1 MTLTDNAPVSPGEAL
16 EGAARVGPPL
26 STYSLIGEA
35 YSASGDL
42 GINLYPWQQ
51 YALDVMMSVD
61 EEWQWLYREVA
72 VIASRQNGKS
82 EILLP
87 RIKWAI
93 DNGRRVIHTAQNRL
107 LPRKVFM
114 RLARHYEKVP
124 GAYIRKANG
133 QEEISLPDGGSYVI
147 VAPQRGAR
155 GLSGDDLIID
165 ELREFEDFDF
175 IAAAEPT
182 LTESLNPQVI
192 YLSNAG
198 TDLSVVLNDLR
209 DREDPRLAY
218 MEWSADSDRAVQD
231 QDGWLEANPIIG
243 HGKLTLDR
251 LQQLYDKYKDAGE
264 LAIFETEHLCRW
276 VRSMRPRLVQQEYW
290 LRCRGKVEWPPT
302 RPALGVNVD
311 ANGTRASAALA
322 WMQSDGKV
330 AVTVI
335 GDVSGDPVDVTRFGV
350 ELQERAPELGWDQ
363 VAFDPWTDQ
372 HLARHFA
379 NVHPVQGSEYAN
391 ASERFVRLIETG
403 GLVSQW
409 ADAISEQL
417 PHASRR
423 DTSSDSWMAEKGTV
437 PVTAVLAAVR
447 AVWLAANP
455 RLSVGEI
462 Y

>member
-1 MTLTDNAPVSPGEAL
+1 MPDNALQAAVTPM

-26 STYSLIGEA
+26 STYSLVTEA
-35 YSASGDL
+35 LRASDAL
-42 GINLYPWQQ
+42 GVNLYPWQS
-51 YALDVMMSVD
+51 YALDVALSC
-61 EEWQWLYREVA
+61 EEDRSFIYREVA
-72 VIASRQNGKS
+72 IICSRQNGKS

-87 RIKWAI
+87 RIKWALE
-93 DNGRRVIHTAQNRL
+93 NGRRVIHTAQNRL

-114 RLARHYEKVP
+114 RLARHYEKQP
-124 GAYIRKANG
+124 GTYIRKANG
-133 QEEISLPDGGSYVI
+133 QEEISLMNGGSYVI

-182 LTESLNPQVI
+182 LTESLNPQVL

-209 DREDPRLAY
+209 DRRDPALAY
-218 MEWSADSDRAVQD
+218 MEWSAHKDRAID
-231 QDGWLEANPIIG
+231 DREGWLEANPIIG
-243 HGKLTLDR
+243 HGKLTLER
-251 LQQLYDKYKDAGE
+251 LQQLYEKYREAGE
-264 LAIFETEHLCRW
+264 LSIFETEHLCRW

-290 LRCRGKVEWPPT
+290 LRCRGKVSWPPV

-311 ANGTRASAALA
+311 AQGKRASAALA
-322 WMQSDGKV
+322 WMQTDGKI
-330 AVTVI
+330 ALTVV

-350 ELQERAPELGWDQ
+350 ELQEKATELGWDQ

-372 HLARHFA
+372 HLARHFSNTKA
-379 NVHPVQGSEYAN
+379 VNGPEYAN
-391 ASERFVRLIETG
+391 ASERFVRLLETG

-409 ADAISEQL
+409 ADAVAEQL

-423 DTSSDSWMAEKGTV
+423 ETSSDSWMAEKGTV
-437 PVTAVLAAVR
+437 PVTAVLAAIR

>member
-1 MTLTDNAPVSPGEAL
+1 MTDIALEASETAI
-16 EGAARVGPPL
+16 EGAARVGVPL
-26 STYSLIGEA
+26 SRYSLVNDA
-35 YSASGDL
+35 YSASHDL
-42 GINLYPWQQ
+42 GINLYPWQR
-51 YALDVMMSVD
+51 YALDITMSV
-61 EEWQWLYREVA
+61 EENWDWTYREVA
-72 VIASRQNGKS
+72 IIASRQNGKS

-114 RLARHYEKVP
+114 RLANHYEHVP

-209 DREDPRLAY
+209 DREDPSLAY
-218 MEWSADSDRAVQD
+218 LEWSANPDRPVED
-231 QDGWLEANPIIG
+231 KDGWLEANPIIG
-243 HGKLTLDR
+243 HGNLTLDK
-251 LQQLYDKYKDAGE
+251 LEALYRKYREAGE
-264 LAIFETEHLCRW
+264 LSIFETEHLCRW
-276 VRSMRPRLVQQEYW
+276 VRSMKPRLVQQEYW
-290 LRCRGKVEWPPT
+290 LRCRGKVAWPPT

-311 ANGTRASAALA
+311 AQGKRASAALA
-322 WMQSDGKV
+322 WMQADGKV

-350 ELQERAPELGWDQ
+350 ELQEKATDLGWDQ

-372 HLARHFA
+372 YLARHFA
-379 NVHPVQGSEYAN
+379 NVQGIQGSEFAN
-391 ASERFVRLIETG
+391 ASERFVRLVETG

-409 ADAISEQL
+409 ADAISDQL

-423 DTSSDSWMAEKGTV
+423 DTSSDSWMADKGEQ
-437 PVTAVLAAVR
+437 PITAVLAAIR